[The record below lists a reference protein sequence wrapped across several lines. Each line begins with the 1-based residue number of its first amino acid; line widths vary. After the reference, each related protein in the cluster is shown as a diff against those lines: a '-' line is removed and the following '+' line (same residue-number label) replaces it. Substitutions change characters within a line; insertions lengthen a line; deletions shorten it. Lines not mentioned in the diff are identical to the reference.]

1 MRMPK
6 GPIHKEY
13 GEHIVVLRKI
23 DVALQDDSITDDYT
37 FCKCKYPKKAFDIII
52 DESENQK
59 MSIFWQSDTWD
70 ETGIATSD
78 IYYRGYII
86 PPNNLLEIG
95 DLVLRLEKNC
105 EELYIEFAPQ
115 RVNRQ
120 RCQLVNRAKTE
131 SFQHQD

>member
-1 MRMPK
+1 MPK

-23 DVALQDDSITDDYT
+23 PQAKQCHDITGDYI
-37 FCKCKYPKKAFDIII
+37 FCNCKYPKKAFEIII
-52 DESENQK
+52 GESENQK
-59 MSIFWQSDTWD
+59 MTVFWRSDAFD
-70 ETGIATSD
+70 ESGIVTSD
-78 IYYRGYII
+78 IFYRGFII
-86 PPNNLLEIG
+86 PPRNELKIG

-120 RCQLVNRAKTE
+120 QCQLVNRSKTE
-131 SFQHQD
+131 SFQHQV